1 MTIPFADTVKSEKLK
16 NNMGQTKL
24 QALQTRPVLTSFLY
38 DLSDFL
44 PHGPA
49 HKKLQITGPVNIS
62 ESLQLHVGLGY

>member
-1 MTIPFADTVKSEKLK
+1 
-16 NNMGQTKL
+16 MGQTKL